1 MQTTRTTR
9 SMTRKATML
18 LTAALCLLTIALD
31 AAPTKDKHGYYVTG
45 YATRVKKIVFANF
58 KVYAIS
64 HHMKEFPATK
74 SRQAVIDADVDKKIV
89 MKMLRSV
96 EGEKLS
102 SAVVDAFRLNGYT
115 DMGKVNT
122 FLSVVKGEAKE
133 GSYII
138 IWYDAAKKT
147 TYISYGGRRSSVAGI
162 DFMKGLWSCWFGK
175 IDQPSVPNGLMS
187 RIP

>member
-1 MQTTRTTR
+1 MRTSR
-9 SMTRKATML
+9 IIL
-18 LTAALCLLTIALD
+18 LAVGLLAVADALG
-31 AAPTKDKHGYYVTG
+31 AAPKKDSSGYYVTG
-45 YATRVKKIVFANF
+45 YATRVKKIVFAKF
-58 KVYAIS
+58 KVYSIS

-96 EGEKLS
+96 EGAKLS
-102 SAVVDAFRLNGYT
+102 GAVSDAFRLNGYT
-115 DMGKVNT
+115 NMGKINS

-133 GSYII
+133 GSYIV
-138 IWYDAAKKT
+138 IWYTAANKT
-147 TYISYGGRRSSVAGI
+147 THISYGGRSSSVAGI

-175 IDQPSVPNGLMS
+175 IDQPSVPNGLIS